1 MARRALQI
9 ESFAVRGMRNLESV
23 DLLPS
28 ARFNVISG
36 DNGQGKTNLLEA
48 IYVAATSKSFRAS
61 KPGDLVAHGGTV
73 ASVRI
78 VVREDE
84 ERREQSV
91 GLQKGARLVRIDGKR
106 LPTLATYAVK
116 TPIVVFYPGEV
127 ALSMGGGAER
137 RRLLDRTALYLAP
150 SSLLE
155 LEAYTK
161 ALRERQKV
169 LETRGIH
176 ARDLEDWEE
185 LVVRHGL
192 VVTAARREASRMLA
206 IAALTAF
213 DRIAAPDLTLSIRY
227 ASSTPDDAQSYR
239 EALFSWRSAD
249 ARRKSA
255 TLGPHRDDLALE
267 IDGHRVRGVASQGQH
282 RAVVLALKAAEI
294 EVIGEAR
301 GVRPILLLDDVSSEL
316 DRSRTSALFTF
327 LQEQR
332 GQVFLT
338 TTRPELIETG
348 GLREAGERLD
358 FTVFGGQ
365 ISQPANPVEI
375 GEITHE

>member
-1 MARRALQI
+1 
-9 ESFAVRGMRNLESV
+9 MRNVASV

-28 ARFNVISG
+28 ARFNVIAG

-48 IYVAATSKSFRAS
+48 IYVAATSKSFRTT

-91 GLQKGARLVRIDGKR
+91 GVQKGARLVRIDGKR
-106 LPTLATYAVK
+106 PPTLAAYAVK
-116 TPIVVFYPGEV
+116 TPIVVFYPGEI
-127 ALSMGGGAER
+127 ALSMGSGAER
-137 RRLLDRTALYLAP
+137 RRLLDRISLYLSPP
-150 SSLLE
+150 SLSE
-155 LEAYTK
+155 LEAYTR

-169 LETRGIH
+169 LETRGLH
-176 ARDLEDWEE
+176 ARDLEDFEE

-192 VVTAARREASRMLA
+192 AVTTARRESSRMLA
-206 IAALTAF
+206 IAAIAAF
-213 DRIAAPDLTLSIRY
+213 ERIAAPGLTLTVRY
-227 ASSTPDDAQSYR
+227 VSSAPDDAQKYR
-239 EALFSWRSAD
+239 EALISWRSAD

-255 TLGPHRDDLALE
+255 TIGPHRDELALE

-294 EVIGEAR
+294 EVIGDAR

-316 DRSRTSALFTF
+316 DRSRTSALFSF

-358 FTVFGGQ
+358 FTVLDGQ
-365 ISQPANPVEI
+365 INQAIHAVEVPEIANE
-375 GEITHE
+375 